1 MPDLRMRVLQPPHGS
16 DHFTLDEAIAAWRK
30 VAADKRA
37 RAARKR
43 GRSVADEPRRD
54 PSILRGRSSVNPE
67 P

>member
-30 VAADKRA
+30 VEAGKRA
-37 RAARKR
+37 RAARK
-43 GRSVADEPRRD
+43 GRRAVVDAPPRD
-54 PSILRGRSSVNPE
+54 PSLRPGRSSVDPE